1 MKKIVLL
8 ATGGTI
14 SAHHDDRLNT
24 SDYVSGHYEA
34 VDWLRDYPEMERNI
48 ELTIDQT
55 MNISSTLI
63 TDKDW
68 LLLRERVIHH
78 LETADG
84 VVISHGTST
93 LEETA
98 YFLHLTLPVTKPVI
112 LTGAQRPYSSISS
125 DAPMNIIQALRVA
138 ADEGAKKKGVL
149 VVAND
154 AIHSARDVT
163 KASTYRLE
171 TFESRNGGTLGTVDP
186 DCVSWLRTPVK
197 CHTTSSIWKTL
208 NEDDLPKVGI
218 IYSHAGATGEMIDAL
233 VSQQFDGFVV
243 AGTGAGHMTP
253 SEREALERATKRG
266 KSVVLTSRT
275 GSGRVVPID
284 RYESTDFIYGDD
296 LLPQKVR
303 ILLMLARLQTTDP
316 NQIQQY
322 FQRY

>member
-34 VDWLRDYPEMERNI
+34 VDWLRDYPEMERSI

-63 TDKDW
+63 TDEDW

-98 YFLHLTLPVTKPVI
+98 YFLHLTLPVTKPVV
-112 LTGAQRPYSSISS
+112 LTGAQRPYSAISS
-125 DAPMNIIQALRVA
+125 DAPMNLIQALRVA
-138 ADEGAKKKGVL
+138 ADEEASGKGVL

-186 DCVSWLRTPVK
+186 DVVSWLRQPVK
-197 CHTTSSIWKTL
+197 RHTFSSVWNALSAT
-208 NEDDLPKVGI
+208 ELPKVAI
-218 IYSHAGATGEMIDAL
+218 IYSHAGATGEVIDYL
-233 VSQQFDGFVV
+233 VTQGVEGFVV

-253 SEREALERATKRG
+253 SEKEALIRATKEGR
-266 KSVVLTSRT
+266 SVVLTSRT
-275 GSGRVVPID
+275 GSGRVVPIE
-284 RYESTDFIYGDD
+284 RYASTSFIYGDD
-296 LLPQKVR
+296 LLPQKAR
-303 ILLMLARLQTTDP
+303 ILLMLARLQTKDP
-316 NQIQQY
+316 EQIQRYFKQY
-322 FQRY
+322 

>member
-34 VDWLRDYPEMERNI
+34 VDWLRDYPEMERGI
-48 ELTIDQT
+48 ELSIDQT

-63 TDKDW
+63 TTMDW
-68 LLLRERVIHH
+68 LLLRERVLVH
-78 LETADG
+78 LQTADA

-98 YFLHLTLPVTKPVI
+98 YFLHLTLPTSKPVI
-112 LTGAQRPYSSISS
+112 LTGAQRPYSAISS

-138 ADEGAKKKGVL
+138 ADEEASGKGVL

-186 DCVSWLRTPVK
+186 DRVSWLRTLAK
-197 CHTTSSIWKTL
+197 CHTTSSIWTDL
-208 NEDDLPKVGI
+208 NENDLPKVAI
-218 IYSHAGATGEMIDAL
+218 VYSHAGATGEMIDAL
-233 VSQQFDGFVV
+233 VLQGVDGFVV

-296 LLPQKVR
+296 LLPQKAR
-303 ILLMLARLQTTDP
+303 ILLMLARMKTT
-316 NQIQQY
+316 NHEQIQRYFDQY
-322 FQRY
+322 